1 MDFTILNVYRPF
13 YNMMVFWKT
22 FYSSGAMRVINVIF
36 GRYLNLTLM
45 MSEVLGEN
53 ARQDTLI
60 SFFMDF
66 FERRKLVD
74 VAPLKLEPT
83 WRNRR
88 GGAQAISKI
97 LDHFLVGEN
106 LFNGNVILQS
116 RIEAWGIFD
125 HRPIAL
131 TVK

>member
-1 MDFTILNVYRPF
+1 MDFTSLNVYRPF

-83 WRNRR
+83 
-88 GGAQAISKI
+88 
-97 LDHFLVGEN
+97 
-106 LFNGNVILQS
+106 
-116 RIEAWGIFD
+116 
-125 HRPIAL
+125 
-131 TVK
+131 